1 MNRRFV
7 FVVFALAA
15 AWLAG
20 VVVASGMGYIQVAP
34 AEVAR
39 VLAARLLGRPEWLAG
54 LDRVVPL
61 VVFDVRLPRILCAA
75 LVGSGL
81 ALAGV
86 VYQGVLRNP
95 LADPYTLGVSTGAAF
110 GAAVALLGNIDAVAV
125 LSVPL
130 FAFAGAVGVL
140 AVVLWLASVDGRLHA
155 NTLILAGIVVGAILA
170 AGISFLKYLADEQ
183 VSVIIFWLMGSF
195 ASRSWIHV
203 GVVLAAVLAG
213 GAVIFAYGRD
223 LDILALGDRSAESLG
238 LDAAKVR
245 RRLLVAA
252 SLVAAVCVSVSGI
265 IGFVGLIVPHLMRFV
280 VGPDSRRLALVC
292 LGGGGILLL
301 AADTVSRAVLPR
313 EVPVGVL
320 TALLGGPF
328 FCYLFRR
335 RRGFRGL

>member
-1 MNRRFV
+1 MKGRFPL
-7 FVVFALAA
+7 VVGGLLV
-15 AWLAG
+15 AWLIG
-20 VVVASGMGYIQVAP
+20 VLVATGMGYIPVGP
-34 AEVAR
+34 AAVAR
-39 VLAARLLGRPEWLAG
+39 VLGARLAGHPEWLAG
-54 LDRVVPL
+54 MDRVIPL

-110 GAAVALLGNIDAVAV
+110 GAAVALLCNIDAVAS
-125 LSVPL
+125 LSVPV

-140 AVVLWLASVDGRLHA
+140 AIVLWLASFDGRVHA

-195 ASRSWIHV
+195 ASRSWVHV
-203 GVVLAAVLAG
+203 GVVLVAVLVG
-213 GAVIFAYGRD
+213 GAVIFYYGRD
-223 LDILALGDRSAESLG
+223 LDILSLGDRSAESLG
-238 LDAAKVR
+238 LDAARVR

-280 VGPDSRRLALVC
+280 VGPDNRRLAVVC
-292 LGGGGILLL
+292 LAGGGLLLL

-335 RRGFRGL
+335 RGGFRG